1 MDTFSQMR
9 VFVRIVECGSFT
21 AAANTLN
28 TSPGAMSR
36 AIADLEERLQT
47 RLFNRS
53 TRKVALTPAGEIY
66 LERCRQILEDV
77 SRADEEASKAQSRP
91 MGKLRIH
98 AFASVGLSYIL
109 PAIKGYRASY
119 PQVSVDLTLSQRAPE
134 LFEGVTD
141 VAIVATSS
149 ALPDSDLI
157 SHLLG
162 SSFSILCASPAYA
175 REKGIPSAPAE
186 LVNHECLPLRTPA
199 FPALEWL
206 LESHGRPESM
216 KVSGPVELNTA
227 EAVAKAVRASMGIGV
242 VPVYTAL
249 EGLADGSLIR
259 VLPEYTLQKMNIYAL
274 HPSRRYIDAR
284 IRTWVEFLRH
294 FIPKAITRD
303 SQLLEEHQ
311 CFSPDSAG
319 AVAPGSGQIIDVLKE

>member
-9 VFVRIVECGSFT
+9 VLVRIVECGSFT

-47 RLFNRS
+47 RLLNRS

-77 SRADEEASKAQSRP
+77 SRADEEASEAQSRP

-98 AFASVGLSYIL
+98 SLASVGMSYIL
-109 PAIKGYRASY
+109 PAIKEYRARY

-149 ALPDSDLI
+149 ALPDSDLV

-162 SSFSILCASPAYA
+162 SSFSILCASPEYA
-175 REKGIPSAPAE
+175 REKGIPSTPADR
-186 LVNHECLPLRTPA
+186 VNHECLPLRTPA
-199 FPALEWL
+199 FPAFEWL
-206 LESHGRPESM
+206 LERHGLSESM

-259 VLPEYTLQKMNIYAL
+259 VLPEYTLQRMNIYAL

-284 IRTWVEFLRH
+284 IRTWIGFLRQ
-294 FIPKAITRD
+294 FIPTVIARD
-303 SQLLEEHQ
+303 ARLLGEH
-311 CFSPDSAG
+311 A
-319 AVAPGSGQIIDVLKE
+319 A